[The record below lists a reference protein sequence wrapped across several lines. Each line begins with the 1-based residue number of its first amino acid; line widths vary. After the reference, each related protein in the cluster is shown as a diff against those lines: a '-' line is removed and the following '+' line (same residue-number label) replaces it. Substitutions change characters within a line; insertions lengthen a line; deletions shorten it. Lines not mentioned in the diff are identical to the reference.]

1 MDSLS
6 EKYWTAVAHAED
18 LIVVSDGFRDMADLE
33 AARIRVLSRRL
44 LGRLGLS
51 AAEIE
56 GWEGK
61 ALGDFFRRYVE
72 DREGLA
78 RLFERLRRAYVV
90 DEAALCLTCGGRAL
104 EVGGRSQ
111 VVPSPDEG
119 YYFLGVFQD
128 LTRQRRLEAELQ
140 GERAERAE
148 WDAFIRHELRGKLG
162 PVIGFSE
169 LLMTHY
175 DKFPEARVQEFL
187 KAIYDTGQR
196 LNRILD
202 LTREFQTYERGEIGV
217 AWAERDVYE
226 TVRSAIQEA
235 AAAVREAAADHPAL
249 WELAPH
255 AGDGARPLPL
265 PHDPLKVQRAL
276 RNLIQNAW
284 EHSREAVT
292 LRVEDAGDGV
302 EIRVCNGGEPIEPG
316 RLARIFERFNSTK
329 GGLGLGT
336 TLARLLVEAHGGR
349 ISAASSEEEGTTF
362 TIWLP
367 KKVQNT

>member
-1 MDSLS
+1 MDTLS
-6 EKYWTAVAHAED
+6 EKYRTAVANAED

-33 AARIRVLSRRL
+33 AARIRILSRRL

-78 RLFERLRRAYVV
+78 RTFERLRRAYVV
-90 DEAALCLTCGGRAL
+90 DEAVFCLACGGRTL
-104 EVGGRSQ
+104 DVGGRSQ
-111 VVPSPDEG
+111 VVPSPAEG

-128 LTRQRRLEAELQ
+128 LTRQRLLEAELQ
-140 GERAERAE
+140 GERAERTA
-148 WDAFIRHELRGKLG
+148 WDTFVRHELRGKLG

-169 LLMTHY
+169 LLMANF
-175 DKFPEARVQEFL
+175 DKFPGARIKEFL
-187 KAIYDTGQR
+187 KSIYDSGQR
-196 LNRILD
+196 LNEILD
-202 LTREFQTYERGEIGV
+202 FTREFQTYERGEVGV
-217 AWAERDVYE
+217 AWTERDVYE
-226 TVRSAIQEA
+226 TVRNAIQEA
-235 AAAVREAAADHPAL
+235 ASAVRGAAADHPTL
-249 WELAPH
+249 WELVPH
-255 AGDGARPLPL
+255 AGDGVRPLPL
-265 PHDPLKVQRAL
+265 LHDPLKVQRAL

-292 LRVEDAGDGV
+292 LRVEEVEDGARIHV
-302 EIRVCNGGEPIEPG
+302 HNGGEPIEPD
-316 RLARIFERFNSTK
+316 RLGRIFEKFNSTK
-329 GGLGLGT
+329 GGGMGLGT

-367 KKVQNT
+367 KRKR